1 MKRLIIILLF
11 LFGILSISS
20 ISAKKKPKIRPIV
33 KITMNTPLDLLKIG
47 IASQDSNFV
56 KLPAISSL
64 SSLSPTNLPRWE
76 SVYEESKPRVHEVKI
91 RDPRE
96 SIIVYVTTGQTKRRF
111 HSSAECSGLANAK
124 GITTISLSEAYKE
137 GRTLCQR
144 CEKRD
149 GNPYPRNE
157 GPVKRQVDRRAKEM
171 ARTSKDVTEQ
181 LIAHTGYTVSYN
193 QDWLISN
200 WAAYKMNA
208 QRLIK
213 KVDRHDNYIPDP
225 AVYGRSADNSDFRG
239 IQPYSR
245 GHLVPSADMRWSVD
259 SELECSYL
267 SNIIPQ
273 NASMNSGIWNRI
285 EEYIRNN
292 VTNWGTVYICTGP
305 IVEPGYQTVGA
316 SGVVVPQKFF
326 KVLLR
331 HNKDH
336 WAAIGFIIDNEEC
349 GGNMFNY
356 AVSVDEVEELTGHN
370 FFYNLPDK
378 IENEVE
384 ANYNRKDW

>member
-1 MKRLIIILLF
+1 MDPP
-11 LFGILSISS
+11 
-20 ISAKKKPKIRPIV
+20 A
-33 KITMNTPLDLLKIG
+33 DLQKIG
-47 IASQDSNFV
+47 ITIQDSSIV
-56 KLPAISSL
+56 RLPAISSL
-64 SSLSPTNLPRWE
+64 SSLSPDNLPRWE
-76 SVYEESKPRVHEVKI
+76 SVYEESKSKVRNVKI

-96 SIIVYVTTGQTKRRF
+96 SIIVFVTTGRTRRRF
-111 HSSAECSGLANAK
+111 HSSAECSGLANAR
-124 GITTISLSEAYKE
+124 GITTMSLSEAYKE
-137 GRTLCQR
+137 GRTLCQI

-149 GNPYPRNE
+149 GNPYPKNE
-157 GPVKRQVDRRAKEM
+157 GPVKRQVDRKAKEM

-181 LIAHTGYTVSYN
+181 LIAHIGYTVSYN

-225 AVYGRSADNSDFRG
+225 AVNGRSADNSDFRG

-285 EEYIRNN
+285 EEYIRKN

-305 IVEPGYQTVGA
+305 IVEPGYQTVGT

-331 HNKDH
+331 HNKNH
-336 WAAIGFIIDNEEC
+336 WTAIGFIIDNEEC

-356 AVSVDEVEELTGHN
+356 TVSVDEVEEQTGHN
-370 FFYNLPDK
+370 FFYNLPDA
-378 IENEVE
+378 IEEEVE